1 MTPGDISPTTG
12 AAGRLAPVTLEGAFV
27 RLEPLGMGHLA
38 DLERAG
44 RHPSI
49 WRWLPSDHS
58 EPGTMRAF
66 VREALDLQDGG
77 LALPFATVDL
87 ASGRAIGSTR
97 YHYIEMR
104 HRRLEIGVTWITPS
118 FQRTYANTE
127 SKLLLLGHAFDALG
141 CRRVELKVDSQN
153 EKSRDAVLRLGA
165 REEGLFR
172 KHMLYPDGRNRDSV
186 YFALL
191 DEEWPAVRTRLT
203 ERLARSSPGPSATVE
218 RRSDVKLETEERSSR

>member
-1 MTPGDISPTTG
+1 MTHGNFSPPIG
-12 AAGRLAPVTLEGAFV
+12 ASGRLAPVSLEGTFV

-38 DLERAG
+38 DLEEAG
-44 RHPSI
+44 RDPSI

-58 EPGTMRAF
+58 EPGAMRTF
-66 VREALDLQDGG
+66 VREALDLQDLG

-118 FQRTYANTE
+118 FQRTYVNTE
-127 SKLLLLGHAFDALG
+127 SKLLLPGHAFDALG
-141 CRRVELKVDSQN
+141 CRRVELKVDSEN
-153 EKSRDAVLRLGA
+153 TKSRDAVLRLGA

-191 DEEWPAVRTRLT
+191 DEEWPAVQARLT
-203 ERLARSSPGPSATVE
+203 ERLARSSLSTAATVE
-218 RRSDVKLETEERSSR
+218 RRSGVELGKGDRSDR

>member
-1 MTPGDISPTTG
+1 MNNRDISPHISPF
-12 AAGRLAPVTLEGAFV
+12 GRPAPVTLEGSRV
-27 RLEPLGMGHLA
+27 RLEPLGMGHLG

-44 RHPSI
+44 GDPSI

-58 EPGTMRAF
+58 RPGTMRAF
-66 VREALDLQDGG
+66 VREALGLRDLG

-87 ASGRAIGSTR
+87 ASGRAVGSTR
-97 YHYIEMR
+97 YHYIEMH
-104 HRRLEIGVTWITPS
+104 HRRLEIGFTWITPS
-118 FQRTYANTE
+118 FQRTHVNTE

-141 CRRVELKVDSQN
+141 CRRVELKVDSEN
-153 EKSRDAVLRLGA
+153 TRSRDAVLRLGA

-191 DEEWPAVRTRLT
+191 DEEWPGARARLV
-203 ERLARSSPGPSATVE
+203 ERLARSSRAAATAQ
-218 RRSDVKLETEERSSR
+218 RRSDVELETERSSR